1 MLRWRWTLVT
11 RTRIES
17 LESREK
23 KRKGNMIPTN
33 PARRVLMVRRAI
45 CCVGH
50 SHIHMYAELPAS
62 SIRMGANCLQKLDTA
77 K

>member
-1 MLRWRWTLVT
+1 
-11 RTRIES
+11 
-17 LESREK
+17 
-23 KRKGNMIPTN
+23 MIPTN